1 MHLAS
6 HNYCVPICNK
16 GHTRY
21 KDFTNVEK
29 RFLADIFQMMSQNL
43 SLAPK
48 LVYLIQKMKQDK
60 VQAAHSALI
69 FQRFFSLTTPLGLI
83 LKLGPHWMNGLVGE
97 VCMLKDQIDRSGN
110 CQEVGF
116 FNCYICLFLAAPP
129 PPNFCYLEK
138 SCQPKGG
145 FPWCNEEDIAN
156 QELWL
161 A

>member
-1 MHLAS
+1 
-6 HNYCVPICNK
+6 
-16 GHTRY
+16 
-21 KDFTNVEK
+21 
-29 RFLADIFQMMSQNL
+29 MMSQNL

-110 CQEVGF
+110 CQVVGF
-116 FNCYICLFLAAPP
+116 FNCYMTHSQMLGKFEYTLPAK
-129 PPNFCYLEK
+129 F
-138 SCQPKGG
+138 
-145 FPWCNEEDIAN
+145 
-156 QELWL
+156 
-161 A
+161 